1 MATES
6 PRLFFI
12 GGPPRTGTT
21 FFANWIQETWPD
33 PKLWFRESGV
43 TKMIHEMV
51 CALDFNRRG
60 HKWGFDA
67 LNSANQEERVRLIAR
82 IRELAFDLYRSIAGE
97 SNDTGVPWI
106 LDKDPIIFP
115 DGADIYRHI
124 HEVFPETRFLILI
137 RGYRYILNSMKRRDY
152 TRPPYPRPNVLSPYA
167 FGARWIENVNC
178 DVEMPERGE
187 GYGFLH
193 EPAPWSFQKC
203 CVNLRNSIDAVHDSL
218 PDLGDQVRIVRY
230 EDLGDSDAV
239 RAMIGDFT
247 GVPLEQE
254 IPFSPKVSSVELS
267 ESEEQEIERELAA
280 PGTLEKQARLEK
292 IAAETL
298 APWR

>member
-1 MATES
+1 MANES

-43 TKMIHEMV
+43 TKIAHEMV

-60 HKWGFDA
+60 HAWGFDS
-67 LNSANQEERVRLIAR
+67 LDEANRKDRARLLGR
-82 IRELAFDLYRSIAGE
+82 IRRIAFHLYRSIADE
-97 SNDTGVPWI
+97 PDATPAWI

-124 HEVFPETRFLILI
+124 REIFPGTRFLILI
-137 RGYRYILNSMKRRDY
+137 RDPRYVLNSMKRRDY
-152 TRPPYPRPNVLSPYA
+152 TRPPYPRANVLSPYA
-167 FGARWIENVNC
+167 FDAPWIDNVNC
-178 DVEMPERGE
+178 DVALPERGE

-193 EPAPWSFQKC
+193 EPAPWTFTKC
-203 CVNLRNSIDAVHDSL
+203 CANLRNSINAIHGAL
-218 PDLGDQVRIVRY
+218 PDLGDQVRVVQY
-230 EDLGDSDAV
+230 EDLGESDAV

-247 GVPLEQE
+247 GVPLDRE
-254 IPFSPKVSSVELS
+254 IPFSPKVSSVEMS
-267 ESEEQEIERELAA
+267 DEEEEVIERELTST
-280 PGTLEKQARLEK
+280 GVFEKQAEL
-292 IAAETL
+292 ETL
-298 APWR
+298 ARDFLGDYR